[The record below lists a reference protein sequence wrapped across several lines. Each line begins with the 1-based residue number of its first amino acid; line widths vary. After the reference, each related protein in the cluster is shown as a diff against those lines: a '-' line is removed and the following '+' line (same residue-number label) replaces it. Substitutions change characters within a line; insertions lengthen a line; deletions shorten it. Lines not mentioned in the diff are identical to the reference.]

1 MRCNY
6 RKHVF
11 QCLTQSFEMQRACF
25 CMENGMKKNDGKSTG
40 VLEREPDIEAVFEF
54 CGVRKA
60 PASDG
65 YRPGHLIKEG
75 YITSGVHHYYNQN
88 SVPPDGTAAG
98 TVTFITPE
106 YYPHCLWEGKRLP
119 IKEGARTVGYVK
131 VTKVLNPL
139 LKKQERK

>member
-1 MRCNY
+1 MKRND
-6 RKHVF
+6 RK
-11 QCLTQSFEMQRACF
+11 
-25 CMENGMKKNDGKSTG
+25 GIG

-60 PASDG
+60 PAADG

-119 IKEGARTVGYVK
+119 IKEGAHSRVCEG
-131 VTKVLNPL
+131 N
-139 LKKQERK
+139 QGAESFA

>member
-1 MRCNY
+1 MRCNC
-6 RKHVF
+6 RKHAF

-119 IKEGARTVGYVK
+119 IKEGARTVGYVT

-139 LKKQERK
+139 LKKQE

>member
-1 MRCNY
+1 M
-6 RKHVF
+6 
-11 QCLTQSFEMQRACF
+11 TQSFEMQRACF

-54 CGVRKA
+54 CGVRKTL
-60 PASDG
+60 ASDG

-106 YYPHCLWEGKRLP
+106 YYPPLPLGGKKAAHKGGRAHSRVCDGNQ
-119 IKEGARTVGYVK
+119 GAE
-131 VTKVLNPL
+131 PL
-139 LKKQERK
+139 A